1 MGEYVMKIRSRLNE
15 LRIACLYYVFRLF
28 PIKKNKVVFCNYVGK
43 GYGCNPKYIA
53 EEILRRNKSWD
64 LVWLVNSTEAKFPM
78 GIRSVKH
85 ESVKAIYEL
94 ATASAWVD
102 NQRKLS
108 YNRKR
113 KSQYFI
119 ETWHGGGGPIKKL
132 GADNPKNFND
142 KPYESTSRHMDR
154 IVNVMISNSTSCTK
168 VYRSAFL
175 YTGEILECGY
185 PRNDILINDWQN
197 IRPKVYK
204 YFNLSLQ
211 RKTVLYAPTYR
222 NNRNLDTY
230 QLDMSRLLENLTDKF
245 GDSWT
250 LLMRLHPTMLQRAEE
265 VNYSDNIINASAY
278 DDMQELLA
286 ASDVLVSDYSSVIS
300 EFALTGKPIFL
311 FATDINEYTIERDF
325 YVDYYGLPFPIA
337 ENNEALTKNIENF
350 QEEEYANKVTNY
362 LQQVGMCEYGNAACQ
377 VVNLIEDRIEK

>member
-1 MGEYVMKIRSRLNE
+1 MKIRSKLNE
-15 LRIACLYYVFRLF
+15 LRITCLYYVFRLS
-28 PIKKNKVVFCNYVGK
+28 PIKRNKVVFCNYVGK

-53 EEILRRNKSWD
+53 EGILRKNKGWD
-64 LVWLVNSTEAKFPM
+64 LVWLINSIDAKFPT
-78 GIRSVKH
+78 GIRSVKY

-94 ATASAWVD
+94 ATAGVWVD

-142 KPYESTSRHMDR
+142 KPYENTSRHMDR

-175 YTGEILECGY
+175 YTGEVLECGY
-185 PRNDILINDWQN
+185 PRNDILINDWQKM
-197 IRPKVYK
+197 RPKVYE
-204 YFNLSLQ
+204 YFNLSVQ

-230 QLDMSRLLENLTDKF
+230 QLDMSRLLKNLTNKF
-245 GDSWT
+245 GGSWT

-265 VNYSDNIINASAY
+265 VYYSDNIINASAY

-286 ASDVLVSDYSSVIS
+286 ACDVLVSDYSSVIS

-311 FATDINEYTIERDF
+311 FATDISEYAIERDF
-325 YVDYYGLPFPIA
+325 YVDYYSLPFSIA
-337 ENNEALTKNIENF
+337 ENNEQLAENIQNF
-350 QEEEYANKVTNY
+350 QEDEYANKVTNY
-362 LQQVGMCEYGNAACQ
+362 LQQVGMREYGNAAYK
-377 VVNLIEDRIEK
+377 VVNLIEDWIENS